1 MPAKPKTTETVEIK
15 HRMEAMMR
23 RRLLSTVAF
32 LALLAGCASPQ
43 VATPTPSQSTHTSPH
58 AAITPARAHEIRVP
72 VYESGG
78 TPIVEVAIAG
88 VCCAKFVVDSGAADV
103 TVSPGLF
110 KAMVDAGL
118 VTKADLI
125 DVVKYRTA
133 SGHVINGLR
142 FTMPPMSIGGHVVN
156 NVIGSVSPTQG
167 AGMLLGGSF
176 LRRFK
181 SFAID
186 LTTSELVLVA
196 AKVRL

>member
-1 MPAKPKTTETVEIK
+1 MRTT
-15 HRMEAMMR
+15 RR
-23 RRLLSTVAF
+23 RRLLSTVAL
-32 LALLAGCASPQ
+32 LALLSACASPQ
-43 VATPTPSQSTHTSPH
+43 VATAPPLV
-58 AAITPARAHEIRVP
+58 PAPPVSSWTAPKAHEIRVP

-103 TVSPGLF
+103 TVSPDLF
-110 KAMVDAGL
+110 RAMVKGGH

-125 DVVKYRTA
+125 DVVNYRTA
-133 SGHVINGLR
+133 SGHVIKGLR
-142 FTMPPMSIGGHVVN
+142 FTMPPMSIGGHTVN

-196 AKVRL
+196 SMVRL